1 MLTDS
6 MAVLQ
11 KMHYSIILKVTMT
24 EMKGCLQHSLNN
36 GRNFSWKY
44 LLWNVFLV
52 AYDIKSK

>member
-1 MLTDS
+1 

-11 KMHYSIILKVTMT
+11 KMHSSIILKVTMT